1 MFAPALLRALFLCFF
16 EGPQTSGLRD
26 KHGMAIYSPTFTTV
40 FLLVPVEVRVRRR
53 NIYNSTN
60 KQFNNSTKKRIFAPS
75 NLITMKKISLLL
87 LFCCLFAWSRADE
100 GMWLPVFLNYNEA
113 EMQQLG
119 FKLTAEDVY
128 SVNHHSMKDA
138 IVLFG
143 GGCTAE
149 LISSKGLLLTN
160 HHCGYSYVQRYSTL
174 EHNYL
179 HNGFWAKSFEEEIP
193 CEGLSVTFLVE
204 MRDVSKDVLE
214 GVNDNMGN
222 ADREKIINANIEKL
236 KKELVK
242 GTHYTVDIKSFY
254 YGNQYFAFI
263 NETYH
268 DIRLVGTPPESI
280 GKFGGDTDNWM
291 WPRHTGDFSMYR
303 IYANKNNQPAA
314 YSKDNV
320 PFTPKK
326 YFTISTKGVEE
337 NDFTLV
343 FGYPGTTQQFII
355 SDAVDMTVN
364 DINPVAIHQRGTR
377 LDIMKKYQNQSTE
390 IRLMYSAKS
399 NSISNGWKKW
409 IGESKGLKECKV
421 VERKQAEEAE
431 FEQWLKQ
438 NPEMNK
444 QYGNVLSDLKKSYS
458 TYRKLNTSTTYFY
471 ETFWA
476 VEMMQFMYRNCS
488 QLIALAYDKATTNE
502 QFEEAKAKVLS
513 RIDGFYKSYYKP
525 IDKEC
530 FIELMYYYFTTMNPE
545 LMPQEL
551 RQYTYLTAPGLKA
564 LLQGFAEDIYE
575 KSVYKDAETFKAFLQ
590 KANKKAIV
598 KLDNDVI
605 FKLLNPAMDQYVND
619 YEAMREVSSKI
630 NNDYRLYVKALMLK
644 EKDKTFYPDANLTMR
659 VTYGQVKGF
668 HPQDGK
674 DYIYY
679 TTLAGVIEKDN
690 PDIFDYK
697 VDPKLKQLYEAK
709 DYGRYAN
716 SKGEMPVAFIAS
728 NHTTGGNSGS
738 PVINAN
744 GELIGVNFDR
754 VWEGTMSDINYDVN
768 RCRNISLDIRYFL
781 FIVDKFAGAQN
792 LLNEMTLN

>member
-1 MFAPALLRALFLCFF
+1 
-16 EGPQTSGLRD
+16 
-26 KHGMAIYSPTFTTV
+26 
-40 FLLVPVEVRVRRR
+40 
-53 NIYNSTN
+53 
-60 KQFNNSTKKRIFAPS
+60 
-75 NLITMKKISLLL
+75 MKKLSLLL
-87 LFCCLFAWSRADE
+87 LFCFFFAWSRADE

-204 MRDVSKDVLE
+204 MRDVSKEVLA

-222 ADREKIINANIEKL
+222 ADREKVINDNIDKL

-263 NETYH
+263 NETYN

-303 IYANKNNQPAA
+303 IYADKNNQPAA

-343 FGYPGTTQQFII
+343 FGYPGSTQQFII

-364 DINPVAIHQRGTR
+364 DINPVAIHQRGVR
-377 LDIMKKYQNQSTE
+377 LDIMKKYMNLSTE

-409 IGESKGLKECKV
+409 IGENKGLIECKV
-421 VERKQAEEAE
+421 VDKKKTEEAE
-431 FEQWLKQ
+431 FEQWLKR

-444 QYGNVLSDLKKSYS
+444 QYGNVLSDLKKSYG
-458 TYRKLNTSTTYFY
+458 TYRKLNTSITYFY

-476 VEMMQFMYRNCS
+476 VEMMRFLYQNCTA
-488 QLIALAYDKATTNE
+488 LIDIASDKTKTNE
-502 QFEEAKAKVLS
+502 EFEAAKTKTLG
-513 RIDGFYKSYYKP
+513 RIDGFYSSYYKP

-530 FIELMYYYFTTMNPE
+530 FVELLHYYFTTLNPE
-545 LMPQEL
+545 LMPDEL
-551 RQYTYLTAPGLKA
+551 KQYAFLTAPGLKA
-564 LLQGFAEDIYE
+564 VLQGFAEDIYE
-575 KSVYKDAETFKAFLQ
+575 KSVYKDAETFKAYLQ
-590 KANKKAIV
+590 KANKKTVAKLKNDIV
-598 KLDNDVI
+598 FQL
-605 FKLLNPAMDQYVND
+605 FSPAMEQYGND
-619 YEAMREVSSKI
+619 YLAMREVQTQI

-668 HPQDGK
+668 YPADGK
-674 DYIYY
+674 DYVYY

-697 VDPKLKQLYEAK
+697 VDPKLKQLFEAR

-792 LLNEMTLN
+792 ILNEMTLN